1 MSSPKSLRPE
11 SSAAA
16 QRGGKEH
23 TLADTMREPSVVVP
37 AVVVLD
43 EAHEEVPRK
52 VFVSAKKD
60 LWLSTVDGRHQ
71 SPIIPVRCGHE
82 AETFYV
88 HRDILTKSEFFKNAL
103 DGRFREADEQAVDL
117 PEEDPAL
124 FSFVVAYLYEGK
136 FSPIKPAADALVVEL
151 PKGKGKEGE
160 EENEDSE
167 VDSGSEIGNS
177 SSDDSM
183 RSERRFQARQRRQQR
198 HFDRLNRKE
207 FGRHRLGCNCPTCF
221 NNNQRPPCWNCGV
234 QFNRPQPPR
243 RAYGGYVPPGGWGMV
258 PPPPPMGVPPPHPNA
273 IMHRRGP
280 QRPRGGVQ
288 RRPSRD
294 REIADPAAEPR
305 MDGED
310 MRTWLMAY
318 ELSVDLFAMEQPSSS
333 SKVTVEYFDPYN
345 VYELLSPGL
354 LARLPLRTLHWESHA
369 GPLRSIR
376 SLHVDLVPAA
386 AARPPSSASSP
397 ELSRVKSHDSTTSGD
412 DGFRTQPLGKSSNDR
427 EREEGKHATPQG
439 PVKGRRHQI
448 PGLRQTPYLKVLL
461 LRCDDNDTYKAQAR
475 KQVREWVKAH
485 TPPAQSTAKLSGQ
498 DNHDAFEYLIVHV
511 IVPNTAA
518 ATQPRVSAKGG
529 NTIFEKLKADFN
541 GTAKTAVDR
550 VAQIRIGVN
559 DVPYDRLPRVV
570 PAIPGSYV
578 ESAQEHEVAWQDLIA
593 KFKKLIL
600 DSFDMRVTQY
610 EDDIKE
616 KDAQRALPGWNFCT
630 FFVLKEGLAR
640 GFESVG
646 LVEDAL
652 VGYDELAVGL
662 DAIIREQAATG
673 TGAEHGGSFLPYTDD
688 LFDQVEQA
696 RKKIA
701 NGDAVDPTDS
711 DSTVDLQSADNA
723 QKADNDE
730 ILLSSDRKPY
740 RELILANNI
749 SIFDFRCYLFARQ
762 LSLLLRMGNAL
773 SSREE
778 LLAKLK
784 EQRDTSLLGVAAR
797 HPPTQANEENEN
809 LALLSEICRR
819 SINFLA
825 SISRIMR
832 DDITSALY
840 ISKEKNPDAKSSS
853 PEDLATSQAID
864 NVVSSFTFSIT
875 QQILAQTATKAL
887 PIPASNLAPIN
898 ATDGP
903 DQEKATIPEPKTMM
917 HPARSSSLITNPPP
931 RATSPGVFP
940 GRRASSTAVESN
952 ASVSST
958 FLKAGLEDLAAGRAQ
973 IYILS
978 RVVLERLGKKRQ
990 WSVGWEELQSS
1001 NGGTGN
1007 MEEVDLD
1014 SDSRESPKKLDEG
1027 TPSLQ
1032 GVDNKLLRTALESQD
1047 DFNRLYEI
1055 LTDKALR
1062 HFSVAG
1068 HTQSVQANMA
1078 DLAVLRYHL
1087 DDYAAAASYLYR
1099 ITRFYGESGWEQIQ
1113 MSMLVM
1119 YTRCLKELKRN
1130 DEYVNKAIIL
1140 LAKAAGHAK
1149 SDHFR
1154 KSGVKLGQEDALE
1167 ALEDVSVDGY
1177 LTELMTVVPTL
1188 QHDFAVSLKCF
1199 FARIEV
1205 EGAARYHEGRD
1216 SFSIQLKLRY
1226 LLPDDLHIDKAKARL
1241 VPTMAGQARD
1251 IWLDLQEPMDLKP
1264 GINRLQFQSNV
1275 SIPMDVLWYTLTP
1288 PQVTIPGTYV
1298 VKQLVLYSSKM
1309 VMSYETESA
1318 PPAMTQSM
1326 DFFKCPRIR
1335 LYQRADSFDVK
1346 LAASQNLHLDR
1357 QRALEITFSSGWNDV
1372 ASGEIHV
1379 RAATAGLRLQT
1390 AETKVLDGELEIMK
1404 KSSPG
1409 VIRFGALPANSTVKL
1424 SLPFSLEQETSN
1436 LALKVEMS
1444 YTVGKE
1450 VFFLACSPT
1459 ILVLLPLGVNVQD
1472 VFKRKALFSK
1482 FTISSATTNPL
1493 RLLSSSLSESDI
1505 YEACSGD
1512 EFMDSVVIYPR
1523 QSASLLYRI
1532 NRRKAPLIPAGGK
1545 KKQVSSLQL
1554 KLHYICLEEEIDNAV
1569 ISAITSS
1576 LKDTELYQ
1584 YTRLI
1589 VPAIL
1594 SVLHSRL
1601 SSFDLERAAL
1611 LGELLTSILL
1621 DTNWAA
1627 HFSGLHTPP
1636 QQTTDVPAQIAT
1648 WIRAFHAAHP
1658 FIPLP
1663 PFVITPATI
1672 AQSRSITIP
1681 VAVPSI
1687 TVVHTADLQ
1696 LTTPSPHDA
1705 DTNTDV
1711 GTDSDLVAVTN
1722 QPIPA
1727 TLVLKHT
1734 RAWDSPDSP
1743 HRDTELAFTYE
1754 LSAPSDTWLLGGR
1767 RKGGFKI
1774 PASGAPA
1781 TLRFPVLLIPLREG
1795 YLPFPSLEVKAVPVM
1810 RIEEKKGEKKE
1821 EGKKEEGKK
1830 EEELR
1835 VTSECDYGNVA
1846 MLVRVFSDAFMTTVS
1861 LDASGPQGGAWLLE
1875 SKRRGE

>member
-1 MSSPKSLRPE
+1 
-11 SSAAA
+11 
-16 QRGGKEH
+16 
-23 TLADTMREPSVVVP
+23 
-37 AVVVLD
+37 
-43 EAHEEVPRK
+43 
-52 VFVSAKKD
+52 
-60 LWLSTVDGRHQ
+60 
-71 SPIIPVRCGHE
+71 
-82 AETFYV
+82 
-88 HRDILTKSEFFKNAL
+88 
-103 DGRFREADEQAVDL
+103 
-117 PEEDPAL
+117 
-124 FSFVVAYLYEGK
+124 
-136 FSPIKPAADALVVEL
+136 
-151 PKGKGKEGE
+151 
-160 EENEDSE
+160 
-167 VDSGSEIGNS
+167 
-177 SSDDSM
+177 
-183 RSERRFQARQRRQQR
+183 
-198 HFDRLNRKE
+198 
-207 FGRHRLGCNCPTCF
+207 
-221 NNNQRPPCWNCGV
+221 
-234 QFNRPQPPR
+234 
-243 RAYGGYVPPGGWGMV
+243 
-258 PPPPPMGVPPPHPNA
+258 
-273 IMHRRGP
+273 
-280 QRPRGGVQ
+280 
-288 RRPSRD
+288 
-294 REIADPAAEPR
+294 
-305 MDGED
+305 
-310 MRTWLMAY
+310 
-318 ELSVDLFAMEQPSSS
+318 MEQPSSS

-376 SLHVDLVPAA
+376 SLHVDLVPATDA
-386 AARPPSSASSP
+386 PPPSSASSP
-397 ELSRVKSHDSTTSGD
+397 ELSRVKSNDSTTSGD

-427 EREEGKHATPQG
+427 DREEGKPAAPLQA

-485 TPPAQSTAKLSGQ
+485 TPPTQSTAKLSAQ
-498 DNHDAFEYLIVHV
+498 ENHDAFEYLILHV

-529 NTIFEKLKADFN
+529 NTIFEKLKVDFN
-541 GTAKTAVDR
+541 GTAKAPVDR

-570 PAIPGSYV
+570 PAIPGSYT
-578 ESAQEHEVAWQDLIA
+578 ESAQEHEAAWQDLIA

-688 LFDQVEQA
+688 LFAQVEQA
-696 RKKIA
+696 KKRIA
-701 NGDAVDPTDS
+701 NGDVVDPS
-711 DSTVDLQSADNA
+711 DSEDTVDLQSADNA
-723 QKADNDE
+723 QKADQDE
-730 ILLSSDRKPY
+730 ILLSADRKPY

-784 EQRDTSLLGVAAR
+784 EQRETSLLGVAAR
-797 HPPTQANEENEN
+797 HPPTQANEEGEN

-832 DDITSALY
+832 DDIISALY
-840 ISKEKNPDAKSSS
+840 ISKEKNPDAKSSTA
-853 PEDLATSQAID
+853 EDLATAQAID
-864 NVVSSFTFSIT
+864 NVVSSFTFSVT

-887 PIPASNLAPIN
+887 PIPASSLAPVN

-940 GRRASSTAVESN
+940 GRRASSTAIESN

-973 IYILS
+973 IYLLS
-978 RVVLERLGKKRQ
+978 RIVLERLGKKRE
-990 WSVGWEELQSS
+990 WSIGWEELQSS
-1001 NGGTGN
+1001 NGGTDT
-1007 MEEVDLD
+1007 MEEVDLN
-1014 SDSRESPKKLDEG
+1014 SDSKESPKKADEG

-1032 GVDNKLLRTALESQD
+1032 GIDNKLLRTALETQD

-1068 HTQSVQANMA
+1068 HTQSVQSNMA

-1087 DDYAAAASYLYR
+1087 DDYAGAASYLYR

-1130 DEYVNKAIIL
+1130 DECVRVAINL

-1149 SDHFR
+1149 SDYFR

-1177 LTELMTVVPTL
+1177 LTELMAIVPTL
-1188 QHDFAVSLKCF
+1188 QNDFAVSLKYF

-1226 LLPDDLHIDKAKARL
+1226 LLPDNLHIDKAKARL
-1241 VPTMAGQARD
+1241 VPVTAAQARD

-1264 GINRLQFQSNV
+1264 GINRLQFQSN
-1275 SIPMDVLWYTLTP
+1275 
-1288 PQVTIPGTYV
+1288 VTIPGTYV

-1357 QRALEITFSSGWNDV
+1357 QRALEVTFSSGWNDV

-1424 SLPFSLEQETSN
+1424 SLPFSLEHETST

-1459 ILVLLPLGVNVQD
+1459 ISVLLPLGVNVQD

-1532 NRRKAPLIPAGGK
+1532 NRRKTPIMPSGGK

-1554 KLHYICLEEEIDNAV
+1554 KLHYICLEEEIDD
-1569 ISAITSS
+1569 AITSALTTS
-1576 LKDTELYQ
+1576 LKTTALHQ

-1589 VPAIL
+1589 IPAIL

-1601 SSFDLERAAL
+1601 SAYDLERAAL
-1611 LGELLTSILL
+1611 LGELLTSTLL
-1621 DTNWAA
+1621 DTNWSPY
-1627 HFSGLHTPP
+1627 FGGLHTSS
-1636 QQTTDVPAQIAT
+1636 QQPTDVPTQIAT
-1648 WIRAFHAAHP
+1648 WIREFHAAHP

-1663 PFVITPATI
+1663 PFVITADTI

-1696 LTTPSPHDA
+1696 LTTPSPHGTDA
-1705 DTNTDV
+1705 DATTD
-1711 GTDSDLVAVTN
+1711 DLVAVTN

-1743 HRDTELAFTYE
+1743 HRATELAFTYE

-1774 PASGAPA
+1774 PASGTAPA
-1781 TLRFPVLLIPLREG
+1781 ALRFPVLLIPLREG
-1795 YLPFPSLEVKAVPVM
+1795 YLPFPSLEVKAVPVVG
-1810 RIEEKKGEKKE
+1810 EKKG
-1821 EGKKEEGKK
+1821 EGKKEEGKEGK
-1830 EEELR
+1830 EEETQR

-1846 MLVRVFSDAFMTTVS
+1846 MLVRVFSDAFKTTVS

>member
-1 MSSPKSLRPE
+1 
-11 SSAAA
+11 
-16 QRGGKEH
+16 
-23 TLADTMREPSVVVP
+23 
-37 AVVVLD
+37 
-43 EAHEEVPRK
+43 
-52 VFVSAKKD
+52 
-60 LWLSTVDGRHQ
+60 
-71 SPIIPVRCGHE
+71 
-82 AETFYV
+82 
-88 HRDILTKSEFFKNAL
+88 
-103 DGRFREADEQAVDL
+103 
-117 PEEDPAL
+117 
-124 FSFVVAYLYEGK
+124 
-136 FSPIKPAADALVVEL
+136 
-151 PKGKGKEGE
+151 
-160 EENEDSE
+160 
-167 VDSGSEIGNS
+167 
-177 SSDDSM
+177 
-183 RSERRFQARQRRQQR
+183 
-198 HFDRLNRKE
+198 
-207 FGRHRLGCNCPTCF
+207 
-221 NNNQRPPCWNCGV
+221 
-234 QFNRPQPPR
+234 
-243 RAYGGYVPPGGWGMV
+243 
-258 PPPPPMGVPPPHPNA
+258 
-273 IMHRRGP
+273 
-280 QRPRGGVQ
+280 
-288 RRPSRD
+288 
-294 REIADPAAEPR
+294 
-305 MDGED
+305 
-310 MRTWLMAY
+310 
-318 ELSVDLFAMEQPSSS
+318 MEQPSSS

-386 AARPPSSASSP
+386 DARPPSSASSP
-397 ELSRVKSHDSTTSGD
+397 ELSRVKSTDSTTSGD

-427 EREEGKHATPQG
+427 DREEGKYATPLA

-461 LRCDDNDTYKAQAR
+461 LRCDDNDIYKAQAR

-485 TPPAQSTAKLSGQ
+485 TPPAQSTAKLSAQ
-498 DNHDAFEYLIVHV
+498 ENHDAFEYLILHV

-541 GTAKTAVDR
+541 GTAKAPVDR

-570 PAIPGSYV
+570 PAIPGSYT
-578 ESAQEHEVAWQDLIA
+578 ESAQEHEAAWQDLIA

-688 LFDQVEQA
+688 LFSQVEEA
-696 RKKIA
+696 KRKIA
-701 NGDAVDPTDS
+701 NGDAVDPSDS
-711 DSTVDLQSADNA
+711 DDTVDLQSADNA

-784 EQRDTSLLGVAAR
+784 EQRETSLLGVAAR
-797 HPPTQANEENEN
+797 HPPTQANEEGEN

-819 SINFLA
+819 STNFLA

-840 ISKEKNPDAKSSS
+840 ISKEKNPDAKSSTF
-853 PEDLATSQAID
+853 EDLATAQAID
-864 NVVSSFTFSIT
+864 NVASSFTFSVT

-887 PIPASNLAPIN
+887 PIPASNLAPMN

-940 GRRASSTAVESN
+940 GRRASSTAIESN

-978 RVVLERLGKKRQ
+978 RVVLERLGKKRE
-990 WSVGWEELQSS
+990 WSVGWEELQASS
-1001 NGGTGN
+1001 GGTGD

-1014 SDSRESPKKLDEG
+1014 SDSKESPKKLDTG

-1087 DDYAAAASYLYR
+1087 DDYAGAASYLYR

-1130 DEYVNKAIIL
+1130 DEYVRVAINL

-1149 SDHFR
+1149 SDYFR
-1154 KSGVKLGQEDALE
+1154 KSGVKLGHEDALE

-1177 LTELMTVVPTL
+1177 LTELMTIVPTL
-1188 QHDFAVSLKCF
+1188 QHEFAVSLKYF

-1216 SFSIQLKLRY
+1216 SFSIQIKLRY
-1226 LLPDDLHIDKAKARL
+1226 LLPDNLHIDKAKARL
-1241 VPTMAGQARD
+1241 VPITTGQARD
-1251 IWLDLQEPMDLKP
+1251 IWLDLEEPMDLKH
-1264 GINRLQFQSNV
+1264 GINRLQFQSN
-1275 SIPMDVLWYTLTP
+1275 
-1288 PQVTIPGTYV
+1288 VTIPGTYV

-1357 QRALEITFSSGWNDV
+1357 QRALEVTFSPGWNDV

-1390 AETKVLDGELEIMK
+1390 AETKVLDGELEILK
-1404 KSSPG
+1404 KSNPG

-1424 SLPFSLEQETSN
+1424 SLPFSLEQETST

-1459 ILVLLPLGVNVQD
+1459 ISVLLPLGVNVQD

-1482 FTISSATTNPL
+1482 FTISSATNNPL

-1532 NRRKAPLIPAGGK
+1532 NRRKTPIIPAGGK

-1569 ISAITSS
+1569 VSAITSS
-1576 LKDTELYQ
+1576 LKDTELHQ

-1601 SSFDLERAAL
+1601 SGYDLERAAL
-1611 LGELLTSILL
+1611 LGELLTSTLV
-1621 DTNWAA
+1621 DTNWGPY
-1627 HFSGLHTPP
+1627 FSGLHSPP
-1636 QQTTDVPAQIAT
+1636 EQTTDIPTQIST
-1648 WIRAFHAAHP
+1648 WVRAFHAAHP

-1663 PFVITPATI
+1663 PFVITPDTI

-1696 LTTPSPHDA
+1696 LTTPSPDG
-1705 DTNTDV
+1705 TDV
-1711 GTDSDLVAVTN
+1711 STDSDLVAVAN

-1743 HRDTELAFTYE
+1743 HRATDLSFTYE

-1795 YLPFPSLEVKAVPVM
+1795 YLPFPSLEVKAVPVVGG
-1810 RIEEKKGEKKE
+1810 GEKKAD
-1821 EGKKEEGKK
+1821 KEKGDKVK
-1830 EEELR
+1830 EEEPPR

-1846 MLVRVFSDAFMTTVS
+1846 MLVRVFSDAFKTTVS

-1875 SKRRGE
+1875 MEQDAPQHSKMPQVMAPTDVVKRTGIPLLGHLTGVDDCAAEVHRNTLRNRRVEVPRPFSTTRLDQLKNGHEARGREGDIERDAAPGHVLSVEGRVPGQDDTGNAEGGSGDEVDGAGDGLAVEGRVLRRHDRGGDQQRDAGVIDAGEALEQRAVRDTVHSVPEAGADEALAGGEEEDGCDDLIGCGGQGEVNGGGVEVEGDGEDDKESDGVRPDVDELVGDGERRA

>member
-1 MSSPKSLRPE
+1 M
-11 SSAAA
+11 
-16 QRGGKEH
+16 
-23 TLADTMREPSVVVP
+23 D
-37 AVVVLD
+37 
-43 EAHEEVPRK
+43 
-52 VFVSAKKD
+52 
-60 LWLSTVDGRHQ
+60 
-71 SPIIPVRCGHE
+71 
-82 AETFYV
+82 
-88 HRDILTKSEFFKNAL
+88 
-103 DGRFREADEQAVDL
+103 
-117 PEEDPAL
+117 EED
-124 FSFVVAYLYEGK
+124 
-136 FSPIKPAADALVVEL
+136 
-151 PKGKGKEGE
+151 
-160 EENEDSE
+160 
-167 VDSGSEIGNS
+167 
-177 SSDDSM
+177 M
-183 RSERRFQARQRRQQR
+183 Q
-198 HFDRLNRKE
+198 
-207 FGRHRLGCNCPTCF
+207 
-221 NNNQRPPCWNCGV
+221 
-234 QFNRPQPPR
+234 
-243 RAYGGYVPPGGWGMV
+243 
-258 PPPPPMGVPPPHPNA
+258 
-273 IMHRRGP
+273 
-280 QRPRGGVQ
+280 
-288 RRPSRD
+288 
-294 REIADPAAEPR
+294 
-305 MDGED
+305 
-310 MRTWLMAY
+310 TWLMAY
-318 ELSVDLFAMEQPSSS
+318 ELSVDVYICAERYCLDDFKSCIRLCIIDYLETAGKDAARPLLLECCRKLHAGLSANDVLLKMVFARVGFMLARLWRNYGEETHLFWMENAELSAMEQPSSS
-333 SKVTVEYFDPYN
+333 SKVTVLRP
-345 VYELLSPGL
+345 LQCLRAARPRP
-354 LARLPLRTLHWESHA
+354 ARRRLPLRTLHWESHA

-376 SLHVDLVPAA
+376 SRTSTSSPPPTRA
-386 AARPPSSASSP
+386 PPSSASSP
-397 ELSRVKSHDSTTSGD
+397 ELSRVKSNDSTISGD

-427 EREEGKHATPQG
+427 DREEGKTPAPLQV

-485 TPPAQSTAKLSGQ
+485 TPPAQSTAKLSAQ
-498 DNHDAFEYLIVHV
+498 ENHDAFEYLILHV

-518 ATQPRVSAKGG
+518 ATQSLVSAKGG
-529 NTIFEKLKADFN
+529 NTIYEKLKADFN
-541 GTAKTAVDR
+541 GTAKAPVDR

-570 PAIPGSYV
+570 PAIPGSYT
-578 ESAQEHEVAWQDLIA
+578 ESAQEHEAAWQDLIA

-616 KDAQRALPGWNFCT
+616 KDAQRA
-630 FFVLKEGLAR
+630 

-688 LFDQVEQA
+688 LFGQVEQA
-696 RKKIA
+696 KKRIA
-701 NGDAVDPTDS
+701 NGDAVDPS
-711 DSTVDLQSADNA
+711 DSEDTVDLQSSDNA
-723 QKADNDE
+723 QKADQDE
-730 ILLSSDRKPY
+730 ILLSADRKPY

-762 LSLLLRMGNAL
+762 LSLLLRMGNAV

-784 EQRDTSLLGVAAR
+784 EQRETSLLGVAAR
-797 HPPTQANEENEN
+797 HPPTQANEEGEN

-840 ISKEKNPDAKSSS
+840 ISKEKNPDAKSSTA
-853 PEDLATSQAID
+853 EDLATAQAID
-864 NVVSSFTFSIT
+864 NVVSSFTFSVT

-887 PIPASNLAPIN
+887 PIPASNLAPMY

-940 GRRASSTAVESN
+940 GRRASSAAVESN

-973 IYILS
+973 IYLLS
-978 RVVLERLGKKRQ
+978 RIVLERLGKKRE

-1001 NGGTGN
+1001 NGRTGA
-1007 MEEVDLD
+1007 MEEVDLN
-1014 SDSRESPKKLDEG
+1014 SDSKESPEKLDKG
-1027 TPSLQ
+1027 MPSLQ
-1032 GVDNKLLRTALESQD
+1032 GIDNKLLRTALETQE

-1087 DDYAAAASYLYR
+1087 DDYAGAASYLYR

-1130 DEYVNKAIIL
+1130 DEYVRVAINL

-1149 SDHFR
+1149 SDYFR
-1154 KSGVKLGQEDALE
+1154 KSGVKLGHEDALE

-1188 QHDFAVSLKCF
+1188 QNDFAVSLKYF

-1241 VPTMAGQARD
+1241 VPVTAGQARD

-1264 GINRLQFQSNV
+1264 GINRLQFQSN
-1275 SIPMDVLWYTLTP
+1275 
-1288 PQVTIPGTYV
+1288 VTIPGTYV

-1326 DFFKCPRIR
+1326 DFFKSPRIR

-1346 LAASQNLHLDR
+1346 MAASQNLHLDR
-1357 QRALEITFSSGWNDV
+1357 QRALEVTFSSGWNDV
-1372 ASGEIHV
+1372 AK
-1379 RAATAGLRLQT
+1379 
-1390 AETKVLDGELEIMK
+1390 TKVLDGELEIMK

-1424 SLPFSLEQETSN
+1424 SLPFSLEQETST

-1459 ILVLLPLGVNVQD
+1459 ISVLLPLGVNVQD

-1532 NRRKAPLIPAGGK
+1532 NRRKTPIIPSGGK

-1554 KLHYICLEEEIDNAV
+1554 KLHYICLEEEID
-1569 ISAITSS
+1569 SAITTALTTS
-1576 LKDTELYQ
+1576 LKTTPLHQ

-1589 VPAIL
+1589 IPAVF

-1601 SSFDLERAAL
+1601 SADDLERAAL
-1611 LGELLTSILL
+1611 LGELLTSTLV
-1621 DTNWAA
+1621 DTNWSPY
-1627 HFSGLHTPP
+1627 FGGLHTSS
-1636 QQTTDVPAQIAT
+1636 QQLTDVTTQIAT
-1648 WIRAFHAAHP
+1648 WIREFHAAHP

-1663 PFVITPATI
+1663 PLIITADTI

-1696 LTTPSPHDA
+1696 LTTPSPHA
-1705 DTNTDV
+1705 AETTSV
-1711 GTDSDLVAVTN
+1711 VELVAVTN

-1743 HRDTELAFTYE
+1743 HRATELAFTYE

-1767 RKGGFKI
+1767 RKGGFKSPDI
-1774 PASGAPA
+1774 RVCAVT

-1795 YLPFPSLEVKAVPVM
+1795 YLPFPSLEVKAVPVVG
-1810 RIEEKKGEKKE
+1810 EKKGE
-1821 EGKKEEGKK
+1821 GKKEGEKGEVGKK
-1830 EEELR
+1830 EEEVR
-1835 VTSECDYGNVA
+1835 VTI
-1846 MLVRVFSDAFMTTVS
+1846 
-1861 LDASGPQGGAWLLE
+1861 
-1875 SKRRGE
+1875 

>member
-1 MSSPKSLRPE
+1 M
-11 SSAAA
+11 
-16 QRGGKEH
+16 
-23 TLADTMREPSVVVP
+23 
-37 AVVVLD
+37 
-43 EAHEEVPRK
+43 
-52 VFVSAKKD
+52 
-60 LWLSTVDGRHQ
+60 
-71 SPIIPVRCGHE
+71 
-82 AETFYV
+82 
-88 HRDILTKSEFFKNAL
+88 
-103 DGRFREADEQAVDL
+103 
-117 PEEDPAL
+117 
-124 FSFVVAYLYEGK
+124 
-136 FSPIKPAADALVVEL
+136 
-151 PKGKGKEGE
+151 
-160 EENEDSE
+160 
-167 VDSGSEIGNS
+167 
-177 SSDDSM
+177 
-183 RSERRFQARQRRQQR
+183 
-198 HFDRLNRKE
+198 
-207 FGRHRLGCNCPTCF
+207 
-221 NNNQRPPCWNCGV
+221 
-234 QFNRPQPPR
+234 
-243 RAYGGYVPPGGWGMV
+243 
-258 PPPPPMGVPPPHPNA
+258 
-273 IMHRRGP
+273 
-280 QRPRGGVQ
+280 
-288 RRPSRD
+288 
-294 REIADPAAEPR
+294 
-305 MDGED
+305 
-310 MRTWLMAY
+310 
-318 ELSVDLFAMEQPSSS
+318 
-333 SKVTVEYFDPYN
+333 
-345 VYELLSPGL
+345 
-354 LARLPLRTLHWESHA
+354 
-369 GPLRSIR
+369 
-376 SLHVDLVPAA
+376 
-386 AARPPSSASSP
+386 
-397 ELSRVKSHDSTTSGD
+397 
-412 DGFRTQPLGKSSNDR
+412 
-427 EREEGKHATPQG
+427 
-439 PVKGRRHQI
+439 
-448 PGLRQTPYLKVLL
+448 
-461 LRCDDNDTYKAQAR
+461 
-475 KQVREWVKAH
+475 
-485 TPPAQSTAKLSGQ
+485 
-498 DNHDAFEYLIVHV
+498 
-511 IVPNTAA
+511 PNTAA

-541 GTAKTAVDR
+541 GTAKAPVDR

-570 PAIPGSYV
+570 PAIPGSYT
-578 ESAQEHEVAWQDLIA
+578 ESAQEHEAAWQDLIA

-688 LFDQVEQA
+688 LFSQVEEA
-696 RKKIA
+696 KKKIA
-701 NGDAVDPTDS
+701 NGDAVDPSDS
-711 DSTVDLQSADNA
+711 DDTVDLQSADNA

-784 EQRDTSLLGVAAR
+784 EQRETSLLGVAAR
-797 HPPTQANEENEN
+797 HPPTQANEEGEN

-840 ISKEKNPDAKSSS
+840 ISKEKNPDAKSSTS
-853 PEDLATSQAID
+853 EDLATVQAID
-864 NVVSSFTFSIT
+864 NVVSSFTFSVT

-887 PIPASNLAPIN
+887 PIPASNLAPMN

-940 GRRASSTAVESN
+940 GRRASSTAIESN

-978 RVVLERLGKKRQ
+978 RVVLERLGKKRE
-990 WSVGWEELQSS
+990 WSVGWEEVQSS
-1001 NGGTGN
+1001 NGGTGD

-1014 SDSRESPKKLDEG
+1014 SDSKETPKELDKG
-1027 TPSLQ
+1027 SPSLQ

-1087 DDYAAAASYLYR
+1087 DDYAGAASYLYR
-1099 ITRFYGESGWEQIQ
+1099 ITRFYRESGWEQIQ

-1130 DEYVNKAIIL
+1130 DDYIRAAIDL

-1149 SDHFR
+1149 SDYFR
-1154 KSGVKLGQEDALE
+1154 KSGVKLGHEDALE

-1177 LTELMTVVPTL
+1177 LTELMTIVPTL
-1188 QHDFAVSLKCF
+1188 QHDFAVSLKYF
-1199 FARIEV
+1199 FARVEV

-1241 VPTMAGQARD
+1241 VPVTAGQARD
-1251 IWLDLQEPMDLKP
+1251 IWLDLHEPMDLKH

-1275 SIPMDVLWYTLTP
+1275 SIPLRILWYPLTLA
-1288 PQVTIPGTYV
+1288 QVTIPGTYV

-1309 VMSYETESA
+1309 VMSYETEST

-1357 QRALEITFSSGWNDV
+1357 QRALEVTFSSGWNDV
-1372 ASGEIHV
+1372 ANGEIHV

-1390 AETKVLDGELEIMK
+1390 AETKVLDGELEILK
-1404 KSSPG
+1404 KSNPG

-1424 SLPFSLEQETSN
+1424 SLPFSLEQETST

-1459 ILVLLPLGVNVQD
+1459 ISVLLPLGVNVQD

-1532 NRRKAPLIPAGGK
+1532 NRRKTPIIPAGGK

-1569 ISAITSS
+1569 VSAITSS
-1576 LKDTELYQ
+1576 LKDTELHQ

-1601 SSFDLERAAL
+1601 SGYDLERAAL
-1611 LGELLTSILL
+1611 LGELLTSTLV
-1621 DTNWAA
+1621 DTNWAPN
-1627 HFSGLHTPP
+1627 FNGLHSPP
-1636 QQTTDVPAQIAT
+1636 QQTTDVPTQIST
-1648 WIRAFHAAHP
+1648 WVRAFHAAHP

-1663 PFVITPATI
+1663 PFVITPDTI

-1687 TVVHTADLQ
+1687 TVVHSADLQ
-1696 LTTPSPHDA
+1696 LTTPSPDG
-1705 DTNTDV
+1705 TDV
-1711 GTDSDLVAVTN
+1711 STDSDLVAVTN

-1734 RAWDSPDSP
+1734 RDWDSPDSP
-1743 HRDTELAFTYE
+1743 HRATDLSFTYE
-1754 LSAPSDTWLLGGR
+1754 LSAPSDNWLLGGR

-1781 TLRFPVLLIPLREG
+1781 SLRFPVLLIPLREG
-1795 YLPFPSLEVKAVPVM
+1795 YLPFPSLEVKAVPVVGG
-1810 RIEEKKGEKKE
+1810 GEKKVE
-1821 EGKKEEGKK
+1821 KEKGDKVK
-1830 EEELR
+1830 EEELPR

-1846 MLVRVFSDAFMTTVS
+1846 MLVRVFSDAFKTTVS